1 MGHAVSLSER
11 KTAPVIP
18 RIRTEPCLHQAAWF
32 TGVSAIAFFVPLV
45 FASWLELQHDVY
57 YLVYFATVVAVL
69 AIYVH
74 ANDINVTAVV
84 ARGWKLSVALG
95 FVSGAF
101 VTWSVLGR
109 IDSTPHPS
117 GAYFAFEILWRGVVY
132 GIVDALLLSAFPGL
146 VAWELMQRN
155 IAGAGRRTSYGV
167 LTLALVG
174 IITATYHAGY
184 KDLRNV
190 SGISQPEI
198 GNTIISLPVI
208 ASANPAGSILAHV
221 SMHLAAVTHS
231 YESKDRLPPQGS
243 VGSGR
248 ERPSAFRLAVL
259 LLLQNSALPVRDSR
273 LP

>member
-1 MGHAVSLSER
+1 L
-11 KTAPVIP
+11 
-18 RIRTEPCLHQAAWF
+18 
-32 TGVSAIAFFVPLV
+32 GVA
-45 FASWLELQHDVY
+45 
-57 YLVYFATVVAVL
+57 
-69 AIYVH
+69 
-74 ANDINVTAVV
+74 
-84 ARGWKLSVALG
+84 
-95 FVSGAF
+95 SGAF

-198 GNTIISLPVI
+198 GNTIISLQVI

-231 YESKDRLPPQGS
+231 YESKDRLPPQVS

-248 ERPSAFRLAVL
+248 
-259 LLLQNSALPVRDSR
+259 
-273 LP
+273 